1 MENSSDTSTLDYK
14 DTLNLPKTSFPMR
27 GNLPRREPQMLEKW
41 AQIDLDGMIEQAEG
55 GKPRFVLHDGPPY
68 ANGHTHI
75 GHALNKILK
84 DIVVKSRRMQGFA
97 APYVPGW
104 DCHGLP
110 IELMVDKKLGKKKRE
125 MSKVEIRREC
135 RKYAAEW
142 VDIQRDEFKR
152 LGIFGNWD
160 DPYLTMKDS
169 YEATTARELA
179 RFAERG
185 GLYKGKK
192 PVHWCPSCV
201 TALAEAEVEYAD
213 HRSTSI
219 YVRFPYVDEVPEEL
233 ESLKGKQI
241 SFVIWTTTPWTIP
254 ANLAICL
261 NPQLEYVALE
271 MENGEVL
278 MVAAGLQEQVQEQVG
293 RKGTVVATFN
303 AAIFEN
309 KRCRHPFYA
318 RDSILVLGEHV
329 TLEAGTGCVHTAPG
343 HGQDD
348 YVVGCKYGLDIYNPV
363 DDYGRYRDDVEL
375 FAGMKVDE
383 GNQAVCAKLEEVGA
397 LLHQSEMSHSY
408 PHCWRCKKPILFRAT
423 AQWFISMEENDLRR
437 KALEHIK
444 DVEWIPEWG
453 RERIYGMIEKRPDWC
468 ISRQRTWGVPI
479 TVFYCAK
486 CDEAL
491 CDSKIM
497 HHIAD
502 QFEDGGSDQWFEKSP
517 VELLPAGTTCP
528 ACGHAE
534 FTPES
539 DILDVW
545 FDSGVSHA
553 AVLEQRSELHT
564 PAELYLEGSDQ
575 HRGWFHSSLLASVG
589 TRDVAPYKAV
599 LTHGFVVDGN
609 GRKMSKSQG
618 NVVAPDKVINKFG
631 AEVLRLWVAAQD
643 YQDDIRISD
652 EILQRLSDAYR
663 RIRNTARY
671 ILGNIHDFDP
681 ATDTVAPAQ
690 MLELDRWVLSR
701 LAHLGA
707 KVDKA
712 YREYDFHVIYQV
724 VHNFCSGELSATYLD
739 ILKDRLYTAPPQ
751 SLARRSAQSAMYR
764 ILDELT
770 RMIAPILTFT
780 AEEIWEQMPGER
792 EQSVHVA
799 LFPAV
804 EMALVDAELDETYQ
818 KLWQVRS
825 EVAKALE
832 IARAEKLIGNSLEA
846 RVCVEIDNV
855 EYRPLL
861 EKYASQLPTL
871 FIVSAVKLAQVSA
884 AAYVAEK
891 VAGLKIQVER
901 AAGEKCER
909 CWNYFPNV
917 GDDPAHPTICARCLQ
932 ALKEMHV
939 VA

>member
-1 MENSSDTSTLDYK
+1 MENSSDNKLEYK
-14 DTLNLPKTSFPMR
+14 DTLNLPKTGFPMR
-27 GNLPRREPQMLEKW
+27 GNLPKREPQMLEKW
-41 AQIDLDGMIEQAEG
+41 AEMNLDALIERAEA
-55 GKPRFVLHDGPPY
+55 GKPRFILHDGPPY

-84 DIVVKSRRMQGFA
+84 DIVIKSRRMQGFA

-110 IELMVDKKLGKKKRE
+110 IELMVDKKLGKKKRD
-125 MSKVEIRREC
+125 MTKAEIRREC
-135 RKYAAEW
+135 RKYASEW
-142 VDIQRDEFKR
+142 VDIQSSEFQR
-152 LGIFGNWD
+152 LGVFGNWD
-160 DPYLTMKDS
+160 NPYLTMKDS
-169 YEATTARELA
+169 YEAATARELA

-219 YVRFPYVDEVPEEL
+219 YVRFAYTDELPPEL
-233 ESLKGKQI
+233 NVLQGRDVY
-241 SFVIWTTTPWTIP
+241 FVIWTTTPWTIP
-254 ANLAICL
+254 ANLGICL
-261 NPQLEYVALE
+261 NPQLDYVAVE
-271 MENGEVL
+271 MDSGEVL
-278 MVAAGLQEQVQEQVG
+278 MLAAGLQEQVLEELGLSGQVLASF
-293 RKGTVVATFN
+293 KAD
-303 AAIFEN
+303 IFEN

-318 RDSILVLGEHV
+318 RDSVLILGEHV

-363 DDYGRYRDDVEL
+363 DDYGCYRDDVEL
-375 FAGMKVDE
+375 FGGMKVSD
-383 GNQAVCAKLEEVGA
+383 GNAAVCDKLEEVGA
-397 LLHQSEMSHSY
+397 LLHKSEMVHSY

-437 KALEHIK
+437 KALEHIN
-444 DVEWIPEWG
+444 DVEWIPSWG

-479 TVFYCAK
+479 TVFYCTK
-486 CDEAL
+486 CGEAL
-491 CDSKIM
+491 CDGKVM

-502 QFEDGGSDQWFEKSP
+502 QFEDGGSDQWFEKTP
-517 VELLPAGTTCP
+517 AQLLPQGTLCS
-528 ACGHAE
+528 ACGHDE
-534 FTPES
+534 FVPEN

-553 AVLEQRSELHT
+553 AVLEQREELHS
-564 PAELYLEGSDQ
+564 PADMYLEGSDQ

-618 NVVAPDKVINKFG
+618 NVVAPDKVIARFG

-643 YQDDIRISD
+643 YQDDIRISE

-681 ATDTVAPAQ
+681 ESNMVAPED

-707 KVDKA
+707 KIDTA
-712 YREYDFHVIYQV
+712 YREYDFHVIYHA

-739 ILKDRLYTAPPQ
+739 ILKDRLYTAPPE
-751 SLARRSAQSAMYR
+751 SLERRSAQSAMYR
-764 ILDELT
+764 VLDELT
-770 RMIAPILTFT
+770 RMIAPVLSFT
-780 AEEIWEQMPGER
+780 AEEIWQQMPGKR
-792 EQSVHVA
+792 EESVHLA
-799 LFPAV
+799 AFSAV
-804 EMALVDAELDETYQ
+804 EAGLMDAELDAIYQ

-832 IARAEKLIGNSLEA
+832 IARTEKLIGNSLEA
-846 RVCVEIDNV
+846 GVKLQVSNAEFL
-855 EYRPLL
+855 PLL
-861 EKYASQLPTL
+861 QQYAHQLPTL
-871 FIVSAVKLAQVSA
+871 FIVSAVEL
-884 AAYVAEK
+884 VAECAHGYAADK
-891 VAGLKIQVER
+891 IDGLKIQVDK

-909 CWNYFPNV
+909 CWNYSTSV
-917 GDDPAHPTICARCLQ
+917 GDNSAHPAICSRCLQ
-932 ALKEMHV
+932 ALRDMRLVE
-939 VA
+939 